1 MSFHEKE
8 ACLEWRGSTFVK
20 RATCQQKCLHVQE
33 DGDEV
38 LSMLFREDTQP
49 QQHSAG
55 GQAQAQL
62 VTVIITI
69 HDDALQ
75 QALQQAQRDLQ
86 TAHAHS
92 AELQAQADS
101 LKAELHSAA
110 AKLNNTSDL
119 GGAYSAQSDAA
130 EANTSESYHMS
141 TELLTQNSEE
151 HQLNEQNLRQSE
163 SATQSSDEGKSA
175 KQGLSEAESTAESA
189 EMQQL
194 LQQLHVLLQQAG
206 EAAAQHTADCAAVAQ
221 LQRQLSQQ
229 NSRVSAEQEANQTLR
244 MRLESAEASVA
255 ESTTR
260 IQQLR

>member
-8 ACLEWRGSTFVK
+8 AYLEWRGSTFVK
-20 RATCQQKCLHVQE
+20 RATCQHDCLFLQE
-33 DGDEV
+33 DFDEV
-38 LSMLFREDTQP
+38 LSMLFHEDTQP
-49 QQHSAG
+49 QQHDAG
-55 GQAQAQL
+55 DQAQAQL

-75 QALQQAQRDLQ
+75 QALQQAQHDLQ

-101 LKAELHSAA
+101 LRAELHSAA
-110 AKLNNTSDL
+110 AKLNNSSDP
-119 GGAYSAQSDAA
+119 GGTYSAQSHAA
-130 EANTSESYHMS
+130 EAS
-141 TELLTQNSEE
+141 TLHTQNSEE
-151 HQLNEQNLRQSE
+151 HQLNEKNPGQSE
-163 SATQSSDEGKSA
+163 SATQSSDEGESA
-175 KQGLSEAESTAESA
+175 KQGLSEAESTAQSA

-194 LQQLHVLLQQAG
+194 LQQLHVLQQQAD